1 MGKDDEDIVE
11 ETQQLSSRTQIE
23 TEDPSLKSYKTENE
37 DIIVKTSEVLSSH
50 RVVDDNSL
58 NLNQIEL
65 EKILILL
72 MNPYNW

>member
-11 ETQQLSSRTQIE
+11 ETQQLSSRIQIE
-23 TEDPSLKSYKTENE
+23 SEDSSLKSYKTENE

>member
-37 DIIVKTSEVLSSH
+37 DIIVKTSEVSSSH
-50 RVVDDNSL
+50 RVVDDNSFKEFESDRAGK
-58 NLNQIEL
+58 NTDIVDES
-65 EKILILL
+65 I
-72 MNPYNW
+72 